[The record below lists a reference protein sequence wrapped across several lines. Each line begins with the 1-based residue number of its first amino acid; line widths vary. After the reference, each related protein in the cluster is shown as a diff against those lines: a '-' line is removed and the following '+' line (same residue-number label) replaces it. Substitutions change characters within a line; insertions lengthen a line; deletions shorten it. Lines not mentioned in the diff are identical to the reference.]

1 MRRSSL
7 GLLVL
12 ALVHVT
18 CNQVILTAPPGSSL
32 SLFANPQF
40 IPAHGGI
47 SIISALVIEP
57 AGTPVPDGTV
67 VQFFTNLGS
76 IDEQGKTNDGVA
88 RVNLVSDARSGT
100 AHVVATSGGGA
111 APAPTPSGSPSPPT
125 TTGGSGT
132 GSVDVTVGSETP
144 TRVLLTANPS
154 RITSDSRSTHI
165 AAMVFDAH
173 GNPVANV
180 PVIFTVAPPSSDPL
194 AYEFMDSEG
203 RPVFTD
209 NNGRA
214 EDVMRTRYPRDAA
227 QRDVTVTATVPGP
240 GSTFITGTVVV
251 PINAPGP

>member
-1 MRRSSL
+1 MRRISL
-7 GLLVL
+7 VLLVP

-18 CNQVILTAPPGSSL
+18 CNQAILTAPPGSSL

-67 VQFFTNLGS
+67 VQFFTNLGR

-111 APAPTPSGSPSPPT
+111 APAPVPSGSPSPTPS
-125 TTGGSGT
+125 GGSGT
-132 GSVDVTVGSETP
+132 ASVDVVVGSALP
-144 TRVLLTANPS
+144 NRVFVVADPS
-154 RITSDSRSTHI
+154 RIPSDSRSTHI
-165 AAMVFDAH
+165 TATVFDAN
-173 GNPVANV
+173 GNTVSNV
-180 PVIFTVAPPSSDPL
+180 PVIFTVAPPSTDPL
-194 AYEFMDSEG
+194 AYEFMDSQG

-209 NNGRA
+209 NNGQA
-214 EDVMRTRYPRDAA
+214 QDVMRTRWPLEGS
-227 QRDVTVTATVPGP
+227 QRQVNVLATTANGRSKAVIV
-240 GSTFITGTVVV
+240 FI
-251 PINAPGP
+251 N